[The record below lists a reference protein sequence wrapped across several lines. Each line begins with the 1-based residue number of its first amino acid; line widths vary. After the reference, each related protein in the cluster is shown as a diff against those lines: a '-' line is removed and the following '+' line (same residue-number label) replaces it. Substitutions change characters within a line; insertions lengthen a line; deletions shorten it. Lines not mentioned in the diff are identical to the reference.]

1 LESGRGSF
9 DHRGGLSRAERLWQ
23 LSLAGDRQLK
33 STPMAHPD
41 DLLFAAAEKLK
52 IAETHRRS
60 RNYAEARRLCEEI
73 LASHPD
79 YVAAL
84 QTLGLVLAEQND
96 HAGALAPLSKAVMLC
111 PVDWKLLTALSA
123 TNLKLRNTSA
133 AMIHLDVASKLNPGD
148 PHILLLQGEAHR
160 HERDYEAAAVALR
173 QCLAADP
180 TIGEAKRLL
189 ADCLGHMGE
198 SREAAALFGQ
208 MVSEGKAGIT
218 ALSLLMDLPYRLID
232 FDVLAALNKIE
243 SRMTS
248 PSAERTRYLAAFVRG
263 WIFDGRA
270 NHAEA
275 WDQLV
280 LANGLKRRAGEYAAD
295 AANRDTLLATARS
308 LDDNRVQAGNPG
320 LPVSLFIT
328 GPSRAGK
335 TTLERLVG
343 LLPDARRGYE
353 NGIVEKAVRETT
365 QLSGAI
371 TRGAINALP
380 PSLDELFAERY
391 TKALSQKAQG
401 ARLFTVTHPGGLK
414 DVIRLSAAVPNC
426 RFVFM
431 RRRRDDLAFR
441 IFQKSY
447 KEGNAYAYDL
457 GSIGEYIDWA
467 FEYIELLHSRYPR
480 TTLIVDY
487 EGMIEDP
494 RATLASVA
502 ALCGVALPEGD
513 IARPGDDR
521 GCSRPYLDRMH
532 AFASPVRKAEG

>member
-1 LESGRGSF
+1 
-9 DHRGGLSRAERLWQ
+9 
-23 LSLAGDRQLK
+23 
-33 STPMAHPD
+33 MAHPD
-41 DLLFAAAEKLK
+41 DLLFAAADKLK
-52 IAETHRRS
+52 IADTHRRD
-60 RNYAEARRLCEEI
+60 RNYGEARRLCEEI
-73 LASHPD
+73 LASYPD

-123 TNLKLRNTSA
+123 TNLKLRNTNA
-133 AMIHLDVASKLNPGD
+133 AMIHLDLARKLNPGD
-148 PHILLLQGEAHR
+148 PHIWLLLGEAHR
-160 HERDYEAAAVALR
+160 QERDYEAAVVALR

-180 TIGEAKRLL
+180 SIGEAKRLL
-189 ADCLGHMGE
+189 AECLNQMGE
-198 SREAAALFGQ
+198 SGEAAALLGQ

-218 ALSLLMDLPYRLID
+218 TLSLLINLPYRLID
-232 FDVLAALNKIE
+232 FDVLAALDKIE
-243 SRMTS
+243 NRTTS
-248 PSAERTRYLAAFVRG
+248 LSQERVRYLAAFVRG
-263 WIFDGRA
+263 WVFDGRA

-280 LANGLKRRAGEYAAD
+280 LANSLKRRAGEYAAD
-295 AANRDTLLATARS
+295 TANRARLLATARS
-308 LDDNRVQAGNPG
+308 LDNNPVRAGDPG

-343 LLPDARRGYE
+343 LLPDTRRGYE

-365 QLSGAI
+365 QLSGTI
-371 TRGAINALP
+371 TRGTINSLS
-380 PSLDELFAERY
+380 PSLDGLFAERY
-391 TKALSQKAQG
+391 AKLLSQKAQG
-401 ARLFTVTHPGGLK
+401 ARLFTITHPGGLK

-441 IFQKSY
+441 IYQKSY
-447 KEGNAYAYDL
+447 MEGNAYAYDL

-467 FEYIELLHSRYPR
+467 YEFIELLHARYPR

-487 EGMIEDP
+487 EDMIEDP
-494 RATLASVA
+494 GSTLASVA
-502 ALCGVALPEGD
+502 ALCGVALPDGD
-513 IARPGDDR
+513 VPRPGDDR
-521 GCSRPYLDRMH
+521 DCSRPYLDRMRP
-532 AFASPVRKAEG
+532 FSSPVRKAEG

>member
-1 LESGRGSF
+1 MAVIAWLEN
-9 DHRGGLSRAERLWQ
+9 EK
-23 LSLAGDRQLK
+23 LK
-33 STPMAHPD
+33 NPPMAHLD

-60 RNYAEARRLCEEI
+60 RNFAEARRLCEEI

-79 YVAAL
+79 YVSAL

-133 AMIHLDVASKLNPGD
+133 AMIHLDLASKLSPGD

-160 HERDYEAAAVALR
+160 QERDYEAAAATLR

-198 SREAAALFGQ
+198 PREAAALLGQ
-208 MVSEGKAGIT
+208 MVSDGKAGINVL
-218 ALSLLMDLPYRLID
+218 ALLIDLPYSLID
-232 FDVLAALNKIE
+232 FDVLAALDKIE
-243 SRMTS
+243 NRTTSLSR
-248 PSAERTRYLAAFVRG
+248 ERVRYLAAFVRG
-263 WIFDGRA
+263 WVFDGKA

-280 LANGLKRRAGEYAAD
+280 LANNLKRRAGEYAAD
-295 AANRDTLLATARS
+295 AANRDHLLAAARS
-308 LDDNRVQAGNPG
+308 LDDNPVQADDPG

-343 LLPDARRGYE
+343 HLPDTRRGYE

-365 QLSGAI
+365 QLSGTI
-371 TRGAINALP
+371 TRGAINSLP
-380 PSLDELFAERY
+380 PNLDRLFAERY
-391 TKALSQKAQG
+391 AKSLLHKAQG
-401 ARLFTVTHPGGLK
+401 ARLFTITHPGGLK

-431 RRRRDDLAFR
+431 RRRRDDLTFR
-441 IFQKSY
+441 MYQKNY
-447 KEGNAYAYDL
+447 MDGNVHAYDL
-457 GSIGEYIDWA
+457 DSIREYINWA
-467 FEYIELLHSRYPR
+467 FDFIDLLHSRYPR

-487 EGMIEDP
+487 EDMVADP
-494 RATLASVA
+494 GSTLASVA
-502 ALCGVALPEGD
+502 ALCGVSIPKGGLS
-513 IARPGDDR
+513 RPGDDR
-521 GCSRPYLDRMH
+521 DCSRPYLGWMR
-532 AFASPVRKAEG
+532 AAP